1 MRTADLTA
9 RARIRDAAIDC
20 FAEQGFDA
28 SVRDIALRADVSP
41 GLITHHF
48 GTKTALRGECDAE
61 VLRRYHEV
69 KEKGVAAP
77 NQQLIGVLSDPG
89 VSATLLVYILRAV
102 LAGGDPAR
110 DFLSR
115 LIDDLRPVMA
125 HAVETGLARPSRD
138 EEARLRALT
147 HLSLGGMLV
156 RFLLDP
162 MSSPESFV
170 ASLQDPARDD
180 ILPLLEIF
188 TEGVLGTADL
198 LEEYLTY
205 REGSLT

>member
-1 MRTADLTA
+1 M
-9 RARIRDAAIDC
+9 
-20 FAEQGFDA
+20 
-28 SVRDIALRADVSP
+28 RDIALRADVSP

-48 GTKTALRGECDAE
+48 GTKTALRRECDAE

-69 KEKGVAAP
+69 KERGVEAP

-89 VSATLLVYILRAV
+89 MSATLLVYILRAV
-102 LAGGDPAR
+102 LAGGEPAR
-110 DFLSR
+110 RFLDR

-138 EEARLRALT
+138 EEARLHALT
-147 HLSLGGMLV
+147 HLSLGAMLV

-162 MSSPESFV
+162 TSSPERFL
-170 ASLQDPARDD
+170 ASLHDPARDD

-188 TEGVLGTADL
+188 TEGVLGNADL
-198 LEEYLTY
+198 LEQYLTY
-205 REGSLT
+205 RDGSPT